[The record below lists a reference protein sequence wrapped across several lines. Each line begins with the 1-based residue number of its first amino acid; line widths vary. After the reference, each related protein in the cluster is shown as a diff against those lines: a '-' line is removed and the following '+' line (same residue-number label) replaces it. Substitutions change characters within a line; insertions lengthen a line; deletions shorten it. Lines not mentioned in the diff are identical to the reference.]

1 MEQEDNNALGGYKI
15 QFGSFGL
22 VDEEGEEAEALQQQG
37 NCSVSNLDS
46 KPPPASPI
54 SSWASLFKSP
64 SSTQL
69 TTDEEQRKDVEYSS
83 SLRLSSASHQIPLLN
98 NKNNKSVLP
107 GEGKPASD
115 VVHSNTDEEEEK
127 ASIDELVRD
136 TLVQLHVHPSYVT
149 TAKLVRCVVFFCN
162 SFGLDCSCWNRHL
175 SVLAELLLDHAC
187 LF

>member
-1 MEQEDNNALGGYKI
+1 MEQEDNNTLGGYKI

-22 VDEEGEEAEALQQQG
+22 VDEEEEEEETEALQQQG

-54 SSWASLFKSP
+54 SSWTSLFKSP
-64 SSTQL
+64 NSTQL
-69 TTDEEQRKDVEYSS
+69 TTDEEQRKDVECPS

-98 NKNNKSVLP
+98 NKNNNFVLS
-107 GEGKPASD
+107 GDGRPASD
-115 VVHSNTDEEEEK
+115 VIHSNTDEEEEEK

-136 TLVQLHVHPSYVT
+136 TLIQLHVHPSHVT

-162 SFGLDCSCWNRHL
+162 
-175 SVLAELLLDHAC
+175 
-187 LF
+187 